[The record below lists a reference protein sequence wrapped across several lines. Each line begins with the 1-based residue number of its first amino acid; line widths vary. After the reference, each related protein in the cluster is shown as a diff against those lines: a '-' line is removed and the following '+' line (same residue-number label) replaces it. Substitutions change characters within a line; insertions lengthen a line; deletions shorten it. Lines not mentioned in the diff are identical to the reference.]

1 MVPRGMV
8 SFWWCMARLVAIA
21 VVNQTRRKI
30 DARWLKGRLV
40 AAVKVLGIERVEWT
54 VSIVGDRAMGELHG
68 RTMGDDSTTDVLTF
82 DLREAAEIRKT
93 KEGVSVELDT
103 IVCADEA
110 GRRAKE
116 MGHSLREELLLYAV
130 HSVLHVQGYD
140 DVTARGAK
148 RMHRREDEVLIG
160 LGVGPVY
167 SRAGGERSGTTA

>member
-1 MVPRGMV
+1 MVF
-8 SFWWCMARLVAIA
+8 FWWCMAGLVSVS

-30 DARWLKGRLV
+30 DARWLKGKLV
-40 AAVKVLGIERVEWT
+40 GAVKVLGIKRVEWT

-82 DLREAAEIRKT
+82 DLREAGEIRRT
-93 KEGVSVELDT
+93 TEGVRVELDT
-103 IVCADEA
+103 VVCADEA
-110 GRRAKE
+110 LRRAAE

-130 HSVLHVQGYD
+130 HSLLHVQGYD
-140 DVTARGAK
+140 DVTARGAA

-167 SRAGGERSGTTA
+167 ARAVGERSGTTA